1 MLPTPPS
8 PDLTQWS
15 EAAMAKAASLGR
27 RDGLAGQPRD
37 FTLEDIGGEVGIIET
52 ARQGRI
58 GGTLPLPQSRLLL
71 AAVKQCYVAG
81 YHHGGDVRRE
91 KQRRGPASPG

>member
-1 MLPTPPS
+1 MLLTLPI
-8 PDLTQWS
+8 PDATQWG

-27 RDGLAGQPRD
+27 RDGLVGQPRD
-37 FTLEDIGGEVGIIET
+37 FTLAEIGGDLAIVET
-52 ARQGRI
+52 TRQDQI
-58 GGTLPLPQSRLLL
+58 GGSLPLPQSRLLL

-91 KQRRGPASPG
+91 KQRRGPTSPG